1 MDSSYSYHFCKYSF
15 LQVYQKNIEKKLQEI
30 DLFLKITPEQ
40 LNIENTSALLDISVE
55 EIKDLMS
62 KYNIDSINPSSFFI
76 IMVTGS
82 SYICGLLRR
91 QMQKGYKK
99 IYTKEDIAYIYQINP
114 DKIEQALNQA
124 QICEITGDNLK
135 ELFKYI
141 PVCIAE

>member
-62 KYNIDSINPSSFFI
+62 NIILI
-76 IMVTGS
+76 
-82 SYICGLLRR
+82 LL
-91 QMQKGYKK
+91 
-99 IYTKEDIAYIYQINP
+99 
-114 DKIEQALNQA
+114 
-124 QICEITGDNLK
+124 
-135 ELFKYI
+135 I
-141 PVCIAE
+141 PVLFLSLWLQEAVISVDSLGVKCKKDIKKFIQKRILPISIRLILIKLSRL